1 VCAFWGGGFVVTLSV
16 TVHGVLKKRM
26 SVSSEKQTPKL
37 GVRRVWTLG
46 IACLGVAA
54 ALFAGCGQKDS
65 AKGAPGMPAGGIP
78 VQVQIVKSETI
89 PDTTEY
95 LSVLKS
101 RHSANINPQVEGQVT
116 KIFVKSGDRVKAGEP
131 LLEIDPLK
139 QKATVS
145 SQEAARAAQEAN
157 AQLAKVSFERAKRLS
172 EAGVISKADFD
183 TAQSNY
189 DSAVAQLK
197 SLDEQVNTQKVELH
211 YYSVSAPMDGIIGD
225 IPVRIGDRVA
235 VTTLLTTVDEPGAL
249 EAYIYVPVE
258 RSRSLKVGL
267 PANLLNQ
274 SGELLANTTI
284 TFVSPQV
291 DPETQTVLAKAAVPN
306 SNAQA
311 RLRISQQVRVQVRWG
326 QREGATIPFLNVSRI
341 NGQFFAFVTENSGKG
356 TVARQKLVRIG
367 DNVDNNIEVL
377 EGIKPGDHLIV
388 SGTQFLQDGAPVT
401 EQIVTSPEQQGT
413 SKASSTASH

>member
-1 VCAFWGGGFVVTLSV
+1 MR
-16 TVHGVLKKRM
+16 VLPERR
-26 SVSSEKQTPKL
+26 TPRL
-37 GVRRVWTLG
+37 GVPQVWP
-46 IACLGVAA
+46 LGVACLSAAA
-54 ALFAGCGQKDS
+54 ALLAGCGQKDS
-65 AKGAPGMPAGGIP
+65 AKGAPGMPPGGMP
-78 VQVQIVKSETI
+78 VQVQVVKNDTI
-89 PDTTEY
+89 ADTTEY

-101 RHSANINPQVEGQVT
+101 RHSANINPQVEGQIT
-116 KIFVKSGDRVKAGEP
+116 KISVKSGDRVKTGQP

-189 DSAVAQLK
+189 DAAVAQLK

-249 EAYIYVPVE
+249 EAYIYVPVD
-258 RSRSLKVGL
+258 RARGLRAGL
-267 PANLLNQ
+267 PVKLLNE
-274 SGELLANTTI
+274 SGELLTNTSI

-291 DPETQTVLAKAAVPN
+291 DSETQTVLAKAAVPN
-306 SNAQA
+306 TNAQA
-311 RLRISQQVRVQVRWG
+311 RLRVSQQVRAQVKWG
-326 QREGATIPFLNVSRI
+326 QREGATIPFLNLTRI
-341 NGQFFAFVTENSGKG
+341 NGQYFVFVAVNEGKG
-356 TVARQKLVRIG
+356 TVARQKLLKIG
-367 DNVDNNIEVL
+367 DMAGNDVEVL
-377 EGIKPGDHLIV
+377 DGIKPGDHLIV
-388 SGTQFLQDGAPVT
+388 SGAQFLQDGAPVA
-401 EQIVTSPEQQGT
+401 EHEAAAAGPP
-413 SKASSTASH
+413 TAKDTAAPAR

>member
-1 VCAFWGGGFVVTLSV
+1 MRVLFNRRTPGL
-16 TVHGVLKKRM
+16 GVLR
-26 SVSSEKQTPKL
+26 VARL
-37 GVRRVWTLG
+37 GV
-46 IACLGVAA
+46 ACLGAA
-54 ALFAGCGQKDS
+54 TALLAGCGQKDS
-65 AKGAPGMPAGGIP
+65 AKGAPGMPPGGMP
-78 VQVQIVKSETI
+78 VQVQVVKNETI

-101 RHSANINPQVEGQVT
+101 RHSANINPQVEGQIT
-116 KIFVKSGDRVKAGEP
+116 KIFVKSGDHVKAGQP

-189 DSAVAQLK
+189 EAAVAQLK

-211 YYSVSAPMDGIIGD
+211 YYSVSAPMDGIVGD
-225 IPVRIGDRVA
+225 IPVRMGDRVA

-267 PANLLNQ
+267 PARLLNTA
-274 SGELLANTTI
+274 GDLLANSTI

-291 DPETQTVLAKAAVPN
+291 DPDTQTVLAKAAVPN
-306 SNAQA
+306 SQA
-311 RLRISQQVRVQVRWG
+311 KLRISQQVRVQVRWG
-326 QREGATIPFLNVSRI
+326 QREGATIPFLNVTRI

-356 TVARQKLVRIG
+356 TVARQKLIRIG
-367 DNVDNNIEVL
+367 DNVGNNVEVL

-401 EQIVTSPEQQGT
+401 EQVVTSLNNQDA
-413 SKASSTASH
+413 SKESSTATY